1 VARPQSSGNN
11 VEAAMRYR
19 HVLAAGF
26 IAACIL
32 TGAVCGAAVTAVRC
46 VIGAGN
52 G

>member
-1 VARPQSSGNN
+1 MSSF
-11 VEAAMRYR
+11 AY
-19 HVLAAGF
+19 VLAAGF

-32 TGAVCGAAVTAVRC
+32 TGALCGAAVTAVRC

>member
-1 VARPQSSGNN
+1 MPFG
-11 VEAAMRYR
+11 

-32 TGAVCGAAVTAVRC
+32 TGALCGAAVTAVRC

-52 G
+52 A